1 MQYGQ
6 AMKVVN
12 AKHKQLP
19 KLTIFTKASFSSNI
33 SQSTL
38 PQQIRKNTEDFK
50 ETFGDQTDEA
60 ESV

>member
-1 MQYGQ
+1 MYYGQ
-6 AMKVVN
+6 AVKAVN
-12 AKHKQLP
+12 GKQKQLP

-33 SQSTL
+33 SQSTI

-50 ETFGDQTDEA
+50 ETVGDHTDEA